1 MRSMT
6 IALAALMLAG
16 CGTGTTKVS
25 TKSAALEPGEVYWA
39 KNKVAEQTNNPGEAR
54 FRDFQVLELS
64 NGDRVYCGEMNAVDD
79 AGVGDGFT
87 PFYMRR
93 NGGGVAAINAGEA
106 SADFSLKK
114 CNDARNG
121 ALRINNV

>member
-1 MRSMT
+1 MRRMT
-6 IALAALMLAG
+6 IALTALMLAG

-25 TKSAALEPGEVYWA
+25 TKSAALEPGEVFWA

-64 NGDRVYCGEMNAVDD
+64 NGDRVYCGEMNAVD
-79 AGVGDGFT
+79 ASGIGDGFV

-93 NGGGVAAINAGEA
+93 SGGGVSAMNASAAA
-106 SADFSLKK
+106 ADFSTKK